1 MIIPTMSRLRG
12 LTNILKRLS
21 LAQSKNTSRLLGIAG
36 SVWRY
41 AIFCLS
47 SLLLLYIAWLF
58 WFYPLPKPLF
68 NTPYSSVLLSE
79 DRRLLAAHIATDE
92 QWRFPALHVV
102 PEKFQQ
108 SLIYYEDHRFMQ
120 HWGVDPLAIARAVY
134 LNLRHGRIISGGST
148 LSMQVIRLAEGNPP
162 RTFWQKFKE
171 SILALRLEQ
180 AYSKKDILKL
190 YASHAPFGGNVVGLE
205 AAAWRYFARTPQ
217 QLSWAESAL
226 LAVLPNSPALIHL
239 GKNRARLLDK
249 RNALLKRLYEYQVID
264 QLTYELAQ
272 QETLP
277 EKPHSLPRLAPHLLE
292 TLQKHYPA
300 QRFHSTLDY
309 ALQQRLNTIAQHY
322 AQPLQLAD
330 IHNLAI
336 LVLDNQD
343 FSTLAYIANSPLD
356 SLKTNTH
363 EHGLAIDLIQR
374 VRSTGSTLK
383 PFLFAT
389 MLQQGEL
396 LPDMLVS
403 DVPVHYAGFMP
414 KNYDRLY
421 RGAIAAKYALAQ
433 SLNIPAVNLLSQYG
447 VARFQAFLTQMGINS
462 LHRSAQDYG
471 LSLILGGAE
480 ASLWELTQSYANLA
494 HLAQTPLNVNAD
506 GTNAKLLFYQQARL
520 LQQDEAQTP
529 RHSELDPATA
539 WMTLQALLDVARPGD
554 AGHWQKFS
562 SSQKIAWK
570 TGTSFGH
577 RDAWAIG
584 TTPRYTIGVWV
595 GNANG
600 EGRSGLTGTQVAAP
614 LLLQAF
620 NALSDQQSFSQTAFQ
635 RPKHAFKTIKVCK
648 KDGYLSNGLCESQ
661 DYAIPKSVNFTRLT
675 PHHLRVHLDPSGQYQ
690 VHSGCEP
697 PHQMQ
702 HQTRFILPPAQAY
715 YYQQYHSD
723 YQALPPYRADCQQ
736 STTTDKRFSIIY
748 PAANAQI
755 YLPTELDGSAGKV
768 VLRALAQP
776 SEQRLYWHINQRFIG
791 TTETFHQQALHLNK
805 GKHRLTLVDETGQQ
819 QSRVFTVLSQ

>member
-1 MIIPTMSRLRG
+1 MIIPTLSRFRG
-12 LTNILKRLS
+12 LINVVTS
-21 LAQSKNTSRLLGIAG
+21 LTFPRHLHAKPSRFLFMLRNAG
-36 SVWRY
+36 RY
-41 AIFCLS
+41 SIFCLS
-47 SLLLLYIAWLF
+47 GLLLLYIAWLF

-92 QWRFPALHVV
+92 QWRFPALHIV

-108 SLIYYEDHRFMQ
+108 SLIYYEDRRFMQ
-120 HWGVDPLAIARAVY
+120 HWGVDPLAIGRAVY

-162 RTFWQKFKE
+162 RTVWQKFKE

-239 GKNRARLLDK
+239 GKNRARLLNK
-249 RNALLKRLYEYQVID
+249 RNALLKRLYTHQVID
-264 QLTYELAQ
+264 RLTYELAQ

-277 EKPHSLPRLAPHLLE
+277 QKPHPLPRLAPHLLE

-322 AQPLQLAD
+322 AQQLQLAD

-336 LVLDNQD
+336 LVLNNED
-343 FSTLAYIANSPLD
+343 FSTLAYMANSPLD
-356 SLKTNTH
+356 SQQTNYN
-363 EHGLAIDLIQR
+363 EQGLAIDLIQR

-389 MLQQGEL
+389 LLQQGEL

-414 KNYDRLY
+414 KNYDRQY

-447 VARFQAFLTQMGINS
+447 VARFQAFLTQMGISS

-494 HLAQTPLNVNAD
+494 HLAQTPLNSD
-506 GTNAKLLFYQQARL
+506 GTAANPLFYQQARL
-520 LQQDEAQTP
+520 LQQDDAQTT
-529 RHSELDPATA
+529 RQSELSPATA
-539 WMTLQALLDVARPGD
+539 WMTLQALLDVARPGN

-595 GNANG
+595 GNAKG

-620 NALSDQQSFSQTAFQ
+620 NALSDQPSFSQTAFQ
-635 RPKHAFKTIKVCK
+635 KPKQAFKTIRVCK

-675 PHHLRVHLDPSGQYQ
+675 PHHLRVHLDQSGQYQ
-690 VHSGCEP
+690 VHSGCES

-736 STTTDKRFSIIY
+736 STAVGTRFSIIY
-748 PAANAQI
+748 PAPNAQI
-755 YLPTELDGSAGKV
+755 YLPTELDGSAGNV
-768 VLRALAQP
+768 VLKALAQP

-805 GKHRLTLVDETGQQ
+805 GKHRLTIVDETRQQ
-819 QSRVFTVLSQ
+819 QSRVFTVLSP